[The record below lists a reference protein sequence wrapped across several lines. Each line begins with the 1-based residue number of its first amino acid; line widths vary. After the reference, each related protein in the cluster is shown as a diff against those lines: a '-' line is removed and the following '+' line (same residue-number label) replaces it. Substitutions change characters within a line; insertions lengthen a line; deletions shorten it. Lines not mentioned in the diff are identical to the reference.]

1 VARSSKGRSPAR
13 ERVIVPR
20 VLCHEYGLGELEAIA
35 RSAGPRVLRFDI
47 ADPSF
52 DTPVVIRRALVR
64 ALGRPDATHYS
75 RIRGLEPF
83 VRAVAGFYRSHF
95 EAGVDPMHEVMS
107 TVGSGEALFIV
118 FSSIV
123 SPGDEFILPNPT
135 FPNYA
140 SLLALFGGRPRFAPT
155 TGEFHLDLGS
165 VERAITA
172 RTRGVVIC
180 TPNNP
185 TGACYTREELARLL
199 ELCEAHDLIVIA
211 DESYSQ
217 VTYDGRAHVTI
228 ASLPGALR
236 RAIVVNGLSKSF
248 AMTGWRLGYIIARAD
263 LVEQFEK
270 VGYEIHGC
278 VNTAVQYAG
287 VVALRRAR
295 HLTSGLVAKYSAK
308 RAILVD
314 GLVRAG
320 LSCHLPEGGFEAF
333 PQIPSRFVGSMAFVR
348 FLAREA
354 GVLAKP
360 GSYFG
365 PDGDRHVR
373 LVYCREDRQLRA
385 GVGRI
390 ARALRRPAGR
400 GGAGS

>member
-1 VARSSKGRSPAR
+1 
-13 ERVIVPR
+13 
-20 VLCHEYGLGELEAIA
+20 LGELEAVA
-35 RSAGPRVLRFDI
+35 RLAGPRLLRFDI

-52 DTPVVIRRALVR
+52 ETPVEIRQALVR
-64 ALGRPDATHYS
+64 ALGRKDATHYS
-75 RIRGLEPF
+75 RIRGLAPF
-83 VRAVAGFYRSHF
+83 VRAVAAFYRSHF
-95 EAGVDPMHEVMS
+95 NADVDPMREVVS

-118 FSSIV
+118 FSAIIG
-123 SPGDEFILPNPT
+123 PGDEFILPNPT

-140 SLLALFGGRPRFAPT
+140 SLLGLFGGQPRFVPT
-155 TGEFHLDLGS
+155 ASDFHLDLG
-165 VERAITA
+165 VIERAITA

-185 TGACYTREELARLL
+185 TGACYTREELTRLFD
-199 ELCEAHDLIVIA
+199 LCEAHDLIVIA

-228 ASLPGALR
+228 ASIPGALR

-248 AMTGWRLGYIIARAD
+248 AMTGWRLGYIIARPDLAD
-263 LVEQFEK
+263 QFEK

-287 VVALRRAR
+287 VVALRSAR
-295 HLTSGLVAKYSAK
+295 RLTSGLVAKYAAK
-308 RAILVD
+308 RALMVD

-320 LSCHLPEGGFEAF
+320 LACHLPEGGFEAF
-333 PQIPSRFVGSMAFVR
+333 PQIPARFGGSMAFVR

-354 GVLAKP
+354 GVLGKP

-373 LVYCREDRQLRA
+373 LVYCREDRRLRA
-385 GVGRI
+385 GVRRI
-390 ARALRRPAGR
+390 QTALRRSARR
-400 GGAGS
+400 GSARS